1 MNYIIVLNWNSEK
14 ETINCLESLLK
25 LNNSS
30 NNKIIICD
38 NNSCVES
45 YEYIFNFLSKN
56 YEKRFISFDEFDAKN
71 NLNNSDIYLIRNKKN
86 YGYAGGNN
94 IGIRFALQFA
104 DMEYVWILN
113 NDTIV
118 KEDSLNQM
126 LIKIKSDHKY
136 GVVGSRLVEMGNKI
150 KVQGIGGIINTW
162 LCTTKEIGSDY
173 KIDDEINEIYYENK
187 IDYVIGASL
196 LISKNCLNKVGL
208 LCEEYFLYYEEIDY
222 CNRVKQEGL
231 KVGISSKSIVFH
243 EQGVSTGKGK
253 SDIADYY
260 SVRNRIII
268 SSKFYPKYILF
279 CRISMLFVSV
289 LRLKRLQFKRAVKY
303 LPFIFMKDVQK

>member
-222 CNRVKQEGL
+222 CNRVKLEGF
-231 KVGISSKSIVFH
+231 KVGISSKSLVFH
-243 EQGVSTGKGK
+243 ELGASTGKGK
-253 SDIADYY
+253 SIIADFC
-260 SVRNRIII
+260 SVRNRLIV
-268 SSKFYPKYILF
+268 SRKFYNE
-279 CRISMLFVSV
+279 
-289 LRLKRLQFKRAVKY
+289 KY
-303 LPFIFMKDVQK
+303 LFTYLSLFLVIFNRLRKMEVKKSLNIFKILWKGV

>member
-1 MNYIIVLNWNSEK
+1 MIYIVVLNWNSAK
-14 ETINCLESLLK
+14 ETIACLKSLVNLVDF
-25 LNNSS
+25 NNIR
-30 NNKIIICD
+30 IIVCD
-38 NNSCVES
+38 NDSDVNSIKQIES
-45 YEYIFNFLSKN
+45 YLSDFYGNDYISLNEDETLTYKIDKKFYFIKNF
-56 YEKRFISFDEFDAKN
+56 
-71 NLNNSDIYLIRNKKN
+71 KN

-222 CNRVKQEGL
+222 CNRVKLEGF
-231 KVGISSKSIVFH
+231 KVGISSKSLVFH
-243 EQGVSTGKGK
+243 ELGASTGKGK
-253 SDIADYY
+253 SIIADFC
-260 SVRNRIII
+260 SVRNRLIV
-268 SSKFYPKYILF
+268 SRKFYNE
-279 CRISMLFVSV
+279 
-289 LRLKRLQFKRAVKY
+289 KY
-303 LPFIFMKDVQK
+303 LFTYLSLFLVIFNRLRKMEVKKSLNIFKILWKGV